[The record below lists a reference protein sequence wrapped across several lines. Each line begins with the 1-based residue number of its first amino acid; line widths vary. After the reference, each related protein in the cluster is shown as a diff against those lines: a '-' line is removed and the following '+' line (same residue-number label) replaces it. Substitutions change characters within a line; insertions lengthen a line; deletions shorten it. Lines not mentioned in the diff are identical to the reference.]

1 MNQIFGMDR
10 FVNSIVNKS
19 ETTATKKTEHAKG
32 TIGNPKLSET
42 ASSYYEDL
50 KAKYG
55 DVEFVLVDDEQSGT
69 TKEQLANYQSN
80 KSLTVFISESE
91 VEEMATNETVRTQNE
106 SLIDNAITKMPE
118 MIEQMKESGANI
130 KSFGMEIK
138 DDGSVSYFA
147 VIDQSMQS
155 QKDRIEQKRLEK
167 KETEQAESKKEEKE
181 KLDQINNFKT
191 NTNES
196 LSIYKNAKGVHF
208 GNQVSHSKENLV
220 TITASTLDDLFVK
233 LQDSVYVANQV
244 RTQQEMMVGQNFDFK
259 L

>member
-55 DVEFVLVDDEQSGT
+55 DVEFVLVDDEQSST
-69 TKEQLANYQSN
+69 AKEQLANYQSN

-106 SLIDNAITKMPE
+106 GLIDNTITKMPD
-118 MIEQMKESGANI
+118 MIEQLKESGANI
-130 KSFGMEIK
+130 KSFGMEIS
-138 DDGSVSYFA
+138 DNGSVSYFA
-147 VIDQSMQS
+147 VVEQSMQL
-155 QKDRIEQKRLEK
+155 QKDRIEQNRAEK
-167 KETEQAESKKEEKE
+167 TEALQNGKTSKG
-181 KLDQINNFKT
+181 T
-191 NTNES
+191 
-196 LSIYKNAKGVHF
+196 F
-208 GNQVSHSKENLV
+208 GGNKISNPKENLI

-233 LQDSVYVANQV
+233 LQDSLYAARNNQI
-244 RTQQEMMVGQNFDFK
+244 RTQQEMIVGQNFDFK

>member
-1 MNQIFGMDR
+1 MNQILGMDR
-10 FVNSIVNKS
+10 FVNSIANKS
-19 ETTATKKTEHAKG
+19 ETSATKRTEHTKG

-55 DVEFVLVDDEQSGT
+55 DVEFVLVDDDQSGMA
-69 TKEQLANYQSN
+69 KEQLANYQGN

-91 VEEMATNETVRTQNE
+91 LEEMATNEAVRTQNE

-147 VIDQSMQS
+147 VVDQSMQA
-155 QKDRIEQKRLEK
+155 QKDRIEQKRLDK
-167 KETEQAESKKEEKE
+167 KEAEKE
-181 KLDQINNFKT
+181 KLEPLNDAKT
-191 NTNES
+191 NAKES
-196 LSIYKNAKGVHF
+196 FSIYKNAKGVHF
-208 GNQVSHSKENLV
+208 GNKVSSSKENLV

-233 LQDSVYVANQV
+233 LQDSVYATNQV

>member
-1 MNQIFGMDR
+1 MELSYYANGFAPTTRRGHMNQIFGMDR

-19 ETTATKKTEHAKG
+19 ETTATKKTQQTKG
-32 TIGNPKLSET
+32 TIGTPQLSET
-42 ASSYYEDL
+42 ASSYYENL

-55 DVEFVLVDDEQSGT
+55 DVEFVLVDDEQSDT
-69 TKEQLANYQSN
+69 AKEQLANYRSN

-106 SLIDNAITKMPE
+106 GLIDNAITKMPD
-118 MIEQMKESGANI
+118 MIEQMKESGINI

-147 VIDQSMQS
+147 VVDQSMQS
-155 QKDRIEQKRLEK
+155 QKERIEQNRAEK
-167 KETEQAESKKEEKE
+167 KEAEKAESKKTAKEE
-181 KLDQINNFKT
+181 LT
-191 NTNES
+191 
-196 LSIYKNAKGVHF
+196 
-208 GNQVSHSKENLV
+208 

-233 LQDSVYVANQV
+233 LQDSVYATRNSQI
-244 RTQQEMMVGQNFDFK
+244 RTQQEMMVGQNFDFT